1 MPSVSA
7 AAVTEALQWRY
18 ATTKFDPSKKVAK
31 ETWAALEQALVL
43 APSSYGLQPWKFFV
57 VDDPAV
63 RERLSAASWGQRQ
76 PVDCSHFVVFT
87 ARRNFDGTDLERFI
101 NRSAEVRRVTHESL
115 KGYAKVISGSLERA
129 RSGGALDSWMGRQ
142 VYIALGEFMTA
153 AALLRVDTCP
163 MEGLDP
169 AKYDEILG
177 LGSQGYGTLCACAAG
192 YRASDDKYASE
203 PKVRFK
209 DSEVLLHV

>member
-1 MPSVSA
+1 MPSVPA
-7 AAVTEALQWRY
+7 AAVTEALNWRY
-18 ATTKFDPSKKVAK
+18 ATKKFDPSKRIAK
-31 ETWAALEQALVL
+31 ETWAALEQSLVL
-43 APSSYGLQPWKFFV
+43 APSSYGLQTRKLFV
-57 VDDPAV
+57 VDDPAT

-87 ARRNFDGTDLERFI
+87 ARKNYDGADLERFI
-101 NRSAEVRRVTHESL
+101 NRSAEVRRVSHESL

-192 YRASDDKYASE
+192 YRASDDRYASE

-209 DSEVLLHV
+209 DSEVLVHI